1 MSLTKA
7 QASDTGILPSVQCT
21 SFTRKQPQC
30 STPMRSSASVRA
42 SRPPGWSSSSAPSV
56 NFTPIQMKLAHRD
69 KMNEYVRYES
79 KAVFAC
85 PPGLAEGQD
94 WGTTLFG

>member
-1 MSLTKA
+1 
-7 QASDTGILPSVQCT
+7 
-21 SFTRKQPQC
+21 
-30 STPMRSSASVRA
+30 
-42 SRPPGWSSSSAPSV
+42 V

-69 KMNEYVRYES
+69 KMNKYIRCES

-94 WGTTLFG
+94 WGTALFG

>member
-1 MSLTKA
+1 
-7 QASDTGILPSVQCT
+7 
-21 SFTRKQPQC
+21 
-30 STPMRSSASVRA
+30 
-42 SRPPGWSSSSAPSV
+42 V

-94 WGTTLFG
+94 RGTALFG